1 MSAKPRRWFRFS
13 LRTLLILI
21 TLVAC
26 WLGWES
32 NVVRGR
38 KQLMQEME
46 LRPGVRFLTADLY
59 AFYHTASTPPE
70 PVARVSTLR
79 RWLGD
84 QAIQEIEYTRTYHK
98 LSPAEIAQLARTF
111 PEAKVREAEPL
122 PIPCHPGCFPTG
134 TPVETPAGPRPIETL
149 APGDLVIAYLPSG
162 EQILAPIQEVFT
174 TENHLWRISTE
185 AGDLIT
191 TETQPLCLAADNGAA
206 DRTIGAGELQAGD
219 EILRAQDGSHYPVRV
234 LAAAPTGEIARV
246 YNLILGERQL
256 FIAGGYLARSKPPA
270 ITAANGSP

>member
-1 MSAKPRRWFRFS
+1 MTAKPRRWFRFS
-13 LRTLLILI
+13 LRTLLILT

-32 NVVRGR
+32 SVVRGR

-46 LRPGVRFLTADLY
+46 TRQGVRVLTAEAY
-59 AFYHTASTPPE
+59 SASHDSRTPSE
-70 PVARVSTLR
+70 PIARVGALR

-84 QAIQEIEYTRTYHK
+84 RAIQEIEYMREFHN
-98 LSPAEIAQLARTF
+98 LSPAEIARLSRTF
-111 PEAKVREAEPL
+111 PEATVHETEPL
-122 PIPCHPGCFPTG
+122 YPPCHPGCFPTG
-134 TPVETPAGPRPIETL
+134 TPVETPGGPRPIDTL
-149 APGDLVIAYLPSG
+149 VPGDLVIAYLPDG
-162 EQILAPIQEVFT
+162 EQVFAPVQEVFT

-185 AGDLIT
+185 AGDLVT
-191 TETQPLCLAADNGAA
+191 TETQPLCLAT

-219 EILRAQDGSHYPVRV
+219 EILRAQDGSIYSVRV

-246 YNLILGERQL
+246 HNLILGERQL

-270 ITAANGSP
+270 TVANGAP